1 MKNAITYKNRN
12 GYLYPLL
19 VLPETEEAP
28 IGKYGWMYLDY
39 LKKHRRGTYI
49 SLLTSGNL
57 GKELSQFDAEVRNE
71 VNLILARLIDE
82 RGITETLKAV
92 NPLCWTKEMNIAK
105 HDTEKSFSENFIQCF
120 IIFILP
126 FDPAIDATA

>member
-19 VLPETEEAP
+19 ALPETEEAP

-57 GKELSQFDAEVRNE
+57 GEELSKFDAEVRMK
-71 VNLILARLIDE
+71 L
-82 RGITETLKAV
+82 T
-92 NPLCWTKEMNIAK
+92 
-105 HDTEKSFSENFIQCF
+105 SY
-120 IIFILP
+120 LP
-126 FDPAIDATA
+126 GL